1 MSALLNPTF
10 SSTPFFFDRSGSLGG
25 ASFESGSELEGEAWR
40 GGSAT
45 GGGGVGIHSM
55 PRVSYYF
62 PKGVGEYHF
71 GERHPMKP
79 HRLTLTNHLVVGY
92 GLHKKMDMYNPRAAT
107 KDELEA
113 FHDEDYVEFLQRV
126 TPENVRSFTS
136 VLSSFNVGDD
146 CPIFSDMWDYCRQY
160 AGASLMAARKLVAG
174 TTDIAINWTGGLHHA
189 KKAEASGFCY
199 VNDIVLAILELLRVH
214 ARVLYID
221 IDIHHGDGVQ
231 EAFYNSNR
239 VLTVSF
245 HKYSSDFF
253 PGTGHIDEVGHS
265 LGKYFSLNVPLQ
277 DGIDNESYVTLFKSI
292 MEPTIST
299 FQPSSIVLQCGADS
313 LGCDRLG
320 CFNLSIAA
328 HGECVRFIK
337 SFGLPLLVVGGG
349 GYTIKNV
356 SRCWTYETAVL
367 LDLHQSL
374 PSSLPNTAY
383 DDFFAPDWKLHPDLA
398 AGRNRVENLNTRKG
412 LERIRV
418 GVLERLR
425 YMHGAPSVGMVEIPP
440 GLAPWM
446 LEEED
451 AEEGEAGAEGRED
464 SHKAGGEWFDGDRDR
479 EGEVAGVWGRAPPPP
494 MTGGREKRAAAISA
508 SSALLNGA
516 ATDWGERD
524 PPTTATPRPRITAS
538 SNSSRPTPSSTAGL
552 SPGAVASA
560 ALAASAG
567 AKKRRKPITSTP
579 TAAGATRKGRIVLDG
594 SAMPPPAP
602 PVPPRGLKMDEGGAE
617 DERGGSAME
626 H

>member
-1 MSALLNPTF
+1 MVAAFSNVENPTF
-10 SSTPFFFDRSGSLGG
+10 SATPFFYDRNADRASYSGN
-25 ASFESGSELEGEAWR
+25 SGQEVEGQSWR
-40 GGSAT
+40 GGQIV
-45 GGGGVGIHSM
+45 GGSGVGLHSM

-79 HRLTLTNHLVVGY
+79 HRLTLTNHLVIGY
-92 GLHKKMDMYNPRAAT
+92 GLDKKMDMFQPRSAT
-107 KDELEA
+107 KEEVEA
-113 FHDEDYVEFLQRV
+113 FHDEDYVNFLTRV
-126 TPENVRSFTS
+126 TPENVRNFTN
-136 VLSSFNVGDD
+136 VLSRFNVGDD

-160 AGASLMAARKLVAG
+160 TGASLMAAHKIVAG
-174 TTDIAINWTGGLHHA
+174 KTDIAINWTGGLHHA

-199 VNDIVLAILELLRVH
+199 VNDIVLAILELLRIH

-277 DGIDNESYVTLFKSI
+277 DGIDNESYVALFKSI
-292 MEPTIST
+292 MEPTIYT

-337 SFGLPLLVVGGG
+337 SFNLPLIVLGGG

-374 PSSLPNTAY
+374 PNSLPHTAY

-418 GVLERLR
+418 GILERLR
-425 YMHGAPSVGMVEIPP
+425 YMHGAPSVAMSEIPP

-446 LEEED
+446 KEEED
-451 AEEGEAGAEGRED
+451 EEEASGGTGAGEGT
-464 SHKAGGEWFDGDRDR
+464 SHDAHRSNGEWFDNNRDR
-479 EGEVAGVWGRAPPPP
+479 ELDGTVSLPPGVAPIVAPSQTAPTVLQWGAGI
-494 MTGGREKRAAAISA
+494 TLGAGGREKRAAAISA
-508 SSALLNGA
+508 AESLVTTSISENQR
-516 ATDWGERD
+516 ER
-524 PPTTATPRPRITAS
+524 P
-538 SNSSRPTPSSTAGL
+538 L
-552 SPGAVASA
+552 PG
-560 ALAASAG
+560 SAG
-567 AKKRRKPITSTP
+567 AGKPAGGVGVGGKKRRK
-579 TAAGATRKGRIVLDG
+579 TAATGARSVSGKGPKGAVKAGESAGGEGGETG
-594 SAMPPPAP
+594 SAGPASGEGASA
-602 PVPPRGLKMDEGGAE
+602 VPGP
-617 DERGGSAME
+617 
-626 H
+626 

>member
-1 MSALLNPTF
+1 
-10 SSTPFFFDRSGSLGG
+10 
-25 ASFESGSELEGEAWR
+25 
-40 GGSAT
+40 
-45 GGGGVGIHSM
+45 
-55 PRVSYYF
+55 
-62 PKGVGEYHF
+62 
-71 GERHPMKP
+71 
-79 HRLTLTNHLVVGY
+79 
-92 GLHKKMDMYNPRAAT
+92 
-107 KDELEA
+107 
-113 FHDEDYVEFLQRV
+113 
-126 TPENVRSFTS
+126 
-136 VLSSFNVGDD
+136 
-146 CPIFSDMWDYCRQY
+146 
-160 AGASLMAARKLVAG
+160 
-174 TTDIAINWTGGLHHA
+174 
-189 KKAEASGFCY
+189 
-199 VNDIVLAILELLRVH
+199 
-214 ARVLYID
+214 
-221 IDIHHGDGVQ
+221 
-231 EAFYNSNR
+231 
-239 VLTVSF
+239 
-245 HKYSSDFF
+245 
-253 PGTGHIDEVGHS
+253 
-265 LGKYFSLNVPLQ
+265 
-277 DGIDNESYVTLFKSI
+277 
-292 MEPTIST
+292 MEPTIAT

-374 PSSLPNTAY
+374 PSSLPHTAY

-446 LEEED
+446 LEEEE
-451 AEEGEAGAEGRED
+451 AEEGEGRED
-464 SHKAGGEWFDGDRDR
+464 VHKANGEWYDGDRDR
-479 EGEVAGVWGRAPPPP
+479 EGEGAGVWGGAPA

-516 ATDWGERD
+516 ATDWGERER
-524 PPTTATPRPRITAS
+524 PTTITSRPRITAS
-538 SNSSRPTPSSTAGL
+538 SNSRPAPSSSTAGL

-579 TAAGATRKGRIVLDG
+579 TTAGPARKGKIALEG

-602 PVPPRGLKMDEGGAE
+602 PVPPIGLRLDEGGAE
-617 DERGGSAME
+617 DQLGGEAME
-626 H
+626 E